1 MNYRALALDL
11 DGTVLDEQGS
21 MRPHVADG
29 LRTLAGRGI
38 RIFLV
43 SGRMHPAIVPFHE
56 EVGLD
61 TPIVSYN
68 GAKIQVPNH
77 PPRHESRLAPDLT
90 RAVID
95 YCLTRDDLHLNA
107 YFEDKLYVFRE
118 NDIARWYSSHFR
130 IPLHLLPEDGT
141 WPGESPAKL
150 LLIVQAEAYLA
161 QTYADMEARFGTV
174 AQLTTSSRLF
184 VEVLPMGTSKGAAL
198 QTLAVD
204 EGIPLSAWVAVGDGM
219 NDAEMLVEA
228 GLGIAVENGDPKL
241 RAHADM
247 VLPPLYETGLERL
260 LVLAFPS

>member
-1 MNYRALALDL
+1 MDYRALALDL
-11 DGTVLDEQGS
+11 DGTVLDEQGN
-21 MRPHVADG
+21 MRSHVAEG
-29 LRTLAGRGI
+29 LRTLAARGI

-68 GAKIQVPNH
+68 GAKIQVPGQT
-77 PPRHESRLAPDLT
+77 PQHESCLPPDLT

-118 NDIARWYSSHFR
+118 NDIARWYSTHFR
-130 IPLHLLPEDGT
+130 IPLHLLPDDGT

-150 LLIVQAEAYLA
+150 LLIVEAEVHLA
-161 QTYADMEARFGTV
+161 QAYADMQARFSDR

-184 VEVLPMGTSKGAAL
+184 VEVLPVGTSKGAAL
-198 QTLAVD
+198 QTLAED
-204 EGIPLSAWVAVGDGM
+204 EGIPLTQWVAVGDGM
-219 NDAEMLVEA
+219 NDAEMLEEA

-247 VLPPLYETGLERL
+247 TLPPLYETGLERL
-260 LVLAFPS
+260 LNLAFPT